1 MKKNK
6 IKLNSEFITT
16 SRMTKQYELEI
27 NGKEVFLNKWWID
40 DEYEAD
46 SDYEFLDKSDKKL
59 NKIELEEVKDYINDL
74 K

>member
-6 IKLNSEFITT
+6 IKLNSEYIIASRIT
-16 SRMTKQYELEI
+16 KHYELEI

-46 SDYEFLDKSDKKL
+46 SDYEFLNKSDKKL
-59 NKIELEEVKDYINDL
+59 NKEELEFVEDYINDL

>member
-1 MKKNK
+1 MKNNK
-6 IKLNSEFITT
+6 IKLISKFITT
-16 SRMTKQYELEI
+16 SKTTKHYELEI

-46 SDYEFLDKSDKKL
+46 SDYEFLNKSDKKL
-59 NKIELEEVKDYINDL
+59 NKEELEFVEDYINDL